1 MEKKKTNIFL
11 KMLVVMFIIFMGLFI
26 ASESGYYEATLNNK
40 VVLTDQ
46 NIQKFEEDVLNGEV
60 IDVNSYILE
69 DKKNY
74 ENKFT
79 NAGDKFSEVVESFV
93 TDGLKG
99 VFDCLKTLFM

>member
-26 ASESGYYEATLNNK
+26 GYYEATLNNK